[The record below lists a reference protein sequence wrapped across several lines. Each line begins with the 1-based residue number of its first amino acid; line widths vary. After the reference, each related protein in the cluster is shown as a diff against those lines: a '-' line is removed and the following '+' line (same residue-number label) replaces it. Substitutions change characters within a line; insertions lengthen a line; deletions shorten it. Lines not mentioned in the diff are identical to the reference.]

1 MDAVAVS
8 LELSAEGEAKAA
20 KLLKNLR
27 KRAEKEGINPDLLNG
42 WSAHVSGANEVCLPV
57 A

>member
-27 KRAEKEGINPDLLNG
+27 KRAEKEGINPDLLDG

>member
-1 MDAVAVS
+1 MDAVAAAS
-8 LELSAEGEAKAA
+8 ELSAEGEAKAA

-27 KRAEKEGINPDLLNG
+27 KRAEKEGLNPDLLNG
-42 WSAHVSGANEVCLPV
+42 WSAHVSGANEVCSLV